1 MFKFLLVGINSKYI
15 HTNPAIQSLKAYAGS
30 KYSENIELAEYTIN
44 NQRSEILADIYKRKP
59 DAIGFSVYIW
69 NVSMVQPLLSELA
82 QILPDVPVFLGGPE
96 VSYDAIDYL
105 NQYPN
110 ITGVI
115 VGEGEETFKELLSF
129 YIDKDMDKTAAMDA
143 NESGSSESIYSAVG
157 YSEEKHLEDNVYSL
171 HNIKGLQLRDE
182 RLQERAAIGIDAL
195 PFFYDKTLIDSY
207 VNKIIYYESSRGCP
221 FRCSYCLSS
230 IEKNIRLRDLEMVK
244 EELQFFLDAK
254 VPQVKF
260 IDRTFNCNPSR
271 AVEIWKYILE
281 NDNGIT
287 NFHFEVAADIM
298 KDEEID
304 ILQKMRPGLVQL
316 EIGVQTTNEKTLNA
330 INRKTDIEKIKTV
343 VERLKKNNNVHLHL
357 DLIAGLPYE
366 DYESFKTSFND
377 VFNMKGH
384 QLQLGFLKVLKGA
397 PISTQVEEHGIK
409 YTATPPYEVLET
421 KYITFEEIMRLKNV
435 ERVLD
440 TFYNSAQF
448 TMTLPYIMKYFETPY
463 NFFDELAQYYDE
475 KGYFVMTPKRSRK
488 YDILLEFAEYKVPSI
503 FEELRELL
511 TLDYYLREKPKS
523 KPDFVVNVPPL
534 GVIDYEQTDPI
545 TGNHIMK

>member
-1 MFKFLLVGINSKYI
+1 MFKFLLVGINSKFI
-15 HTNPAIQSLKAYAGS
+15 HTNPAIQSLKSYAG
-30 KYSENIELAEYTIN
+30 KQYAENIELVEYTIN
-44 NQRSEILADIYKRKP
+44 NQRSEILADIYRRKP

-69 NVSMVQPLLSELA
+69 NVSTVQPLLLELA
-82 QILPDVPVFLGGPE
+82 QILPEIPVYLGGPE
-96 VSYDAIDYL
+96 VSYNAMEYL
-105 NQYPN
+105 EQYQN
-110 ITGVI
+110 VTGVI
-115 VGEGEETFKELLSF
+115 VGEGEETFKELLEV
-129 YIDKDMDKTAAMDA
+129 YINRNAD
-143 NESGSSESIYSAVG
+143 
-157 YSEEKHLEDNVYSL
+157 SL
-171 HNIKGLQLRDE
+171 HNVKGLQLRTE
-182 RLQERAAIGIDAL
+182 ALQERTAIGIDAL
-195 PFFYDKTLIDSY
+195 PFFYDETLIESY

-230 IEKNIRLRDLEMVK
+230 IEKNIRLRDLNMVK

-281 NDNGIT
+281 HDNGIT
-287 NFHFEVAADIM
+287 NFHFEIAADIM
-298 KDEEID
+298 RDEEIE
-304 ILQKMRPGLVQL
+304 ILQKMRSGLVQL
-316 EIGVQTTNEKTLNA
+316 EIGVQTTNERTLDA
-330 INRKTDIEKIKTV
+330 INRKTDIVKIKAV
-343 VERLKKNNNVHLHL
+343 VEQLRKNNNVHLHL

-366 DYESFKTSFND
+366 DYESFKNSFNE
-377 VFNMKGH
+377 VFNMNGH

-440 TFYNSAQF
+440 TFHNSAQF
-448 TMTLPYIMKYFETPY
+448 TMSLPYIMEYFETPY

-488 YDILLEFAEYKVPSI
+488 YDILLEFAKDRVPNI
-503 FEELRELL
+503 LEELRELL

-523 KPDFVVNVPPL
+523 KPDFVLNVPPL